1 MHEILNDL
9 NWRYATKRFDPSQKL
24 DAKRLEIIREALRLT
39 PSSYGLQA
47 VKYLIIE
54 SPEMREEL
62 LAASYGQRPVVDASH
77 LLVLC
82 AYREVNPVHID
93 EYTSNVARTRDLQES
108 AVEGY
113 SKFLKTNIGS
123 LSPEETSSW
132 TSRQVYIALGQLLT
146 VCAHLHV
153 DALPME
159 GFNKKAYDK
168 ILGLE
173 AKNLTAVLA
182 CPIGFR
188 HPEDPAQFQA
198 KVRKSL
204 EDLFETI

>member
-24 DAKRLEIIREALRLT
+24 DSATLYIIQEALRLA

-47 VKYLIIE
+47 VKYLFIE
-54 SPEMREEL
+54 SPELREEL
-62 LAASYGQRPVVDASH
+62 MGASFGQRPVVDASH

-82 AYREVNPVHID
+82 AYREVHPVHID
-93 EYTSNVARTRDLQES
+93 EFASNVARTRSLHEN

-113 SKFLKTNIGS
+113 ANFMKTSITS
-123 LSPEETSSW
+123 RSPEETRSW

-146 VCAHLHV
+146 VCAQLRV

-159 GFNKKAYDK
+159 GFNREAYGE

-173 AKNLTAVLA
+173 AKNLTAVLV

-188 HPEDPAQFQA
+188 HPEDPSQFQS
-198 KVRKSL
+198 KIRKPLSH
-204 EDLFETI
+204 LF